1 MYEEVKETVKVRA
14 DFEAGQVI
22 PRAVKWQGRT
32 LLIQKVNLVS
42 QEREGRSIN
51 YYFAVETNK
60 GNALKLK
67 YNNEKLI
74 WTLEE
79 LWVE

>member
-1 MYEEVKETVKVRA
+1 MYQEVGEKVKVRA
-14 DFEAGQVI
+14 DFEAGRVI
-22 PRAVKWQGRT
+22 PRVIKWRGRT
-32 LLIQKVNLVS
+32 ILVKKINLVS